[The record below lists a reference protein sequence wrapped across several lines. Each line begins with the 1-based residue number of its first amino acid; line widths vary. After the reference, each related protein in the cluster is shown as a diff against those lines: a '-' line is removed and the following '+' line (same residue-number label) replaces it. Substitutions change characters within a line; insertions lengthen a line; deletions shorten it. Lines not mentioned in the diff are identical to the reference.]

1 MGTRTRVP
9 TLNEEEEVSKQIQL
23 LDCLSLQWSS
33 PSVSHIESEKVPS
46 YFPNTSAPSSSSS
59 LSLRT
64 RHSVCAVYEED
75 MTYPVMAHDTSLL
88 GAILGGKGDISIQEK
103 SYLDKDFRGGSSGE
117 SSAVR
122 DWWSQPA
129 SAFSA
134 TQCSSSCEALLLA
147 TDPTEILNDLSV
159 DRVVDDDDQEDDGSD
174 FNEDDVEDELSS
186 LVCSLQGTNED
197 DEILFKCNKKGLKR
211 DGGAAAI
218 DKEPFVLRQQAKKA
232 QMEREAIMGNKE
244 TVTFTTRES
253 SNHVSSSHNSASHN
267 IVSHNSPSRY
277 RGSHNSASHNE
288 HLEGSDRNDCRDRDI
303 DARDDAHTET
313 ASSIGVDESF
323 KDDDMNIDVNSCS
336 INIECNS
343 SIRKIITMFIVF
355 GGFCTK
361 ERAFKGDVEVIVCT
375 ADTPSSSHSPDSQF
389 PRFTWQCIK
398 PLFTSTLYTPS
409 PRLGHTACT
418 VIRGVKEGG
427 PRMVI
432 YGGLGVNELFD
443 DVYSLRC
450 GDINSMQWENTSV
463 RGLSPGHR
471 HGHSMV
477 SLSATQDGNVSL
489 MVVCGGVWMAPNTTA
504 PTHHSGQ
511 CMNDV
516 WVLRMDSGS
525 RDSSVGLSLT
535 WIQVK
540 MLGMSPSPRGRHQS
554 VVSKGK
560 GSQEGKILIFGGSD
574 EWYAHQG
581 ILLCPY
587 THALLAG
594 SMYCINV
601 GNIQTRY
608 CDPLRIVII

>member
-1 MGTRTRVP
+1 
-9 TLNEEEEVSKQIQL
+9 
-23 LDCLSLQWSS
+23 
-33 PSVSHIESEKVPS
+33 
-46 YFPNTSAPSSSSS
+46 
-59 LSLRT
+59 
-64 RHSVCAVYEED
+64 VYEED
-75 MTYPVMAHDTSLL
+75 MTDTVMAHDTNHV
-88 GAILGGKGDISIQEK
+88 GAILGGKVDISIQEK
-103 SYLDKDFRGGSSGE
+103 SYLDKNSRGVSSVG

-129 SAFSA
+129 DAFSA
-134 TQCSSSCEALLLA
+134 TQCSNSCEASLLA

-159 DRVVDDDDQEDDGSD
+159 DRVVDDDDQEDHGSD
-174 FNEDDVEDELSS
+174 FNEYDVEDDLSS

-197 DEILFKCNKKGLKR
+197 DGVLLKCTKKGFKK
-211 DGGAAAI
+211 DGGAATI
-218 DKEPFVLRQQAKKA
+218 DKEPSVFRLQAKKA
-232 QMEREAIMGNKE
+232 QKEREAIVAKKE
-244 TVTFTTRES
+244 TVTFTTKES
-253 SNHVSSSHNSASHN
+253 SNHVTSSHNSASHN
-267 IVSHNSPSRY
+267 SASYNSVSHNSTSHY
-277 RGSHNSASHNE
+277 RASHNSASHNE
-288 HLEGSDRNDCRDRDI
+288 HLEGSDRNDCRDRDVGARG
-303 DARDDAHTET
+303 DAYRET
-313 ASSIGVDESF
+313 GRSIGVDESF
-323 KDDDMNIDVNSCS
+323 KDDDMNIDVSSCS
-336 INIECNS
+336 TNNKCNNS
-343 SIRKIITMFIVF
+343 NRKVITMFIVF

-361 ERAFKGDVEVIVCT
+361 ERAFKGDIEVIVCT

-389 PRFTWQCIK
+389 PRFTWQGIK

-418 VIRGVKEGG
+418 VIRGANEGG

-450 GDINSMQWENTSV
+450 GDINNMQWENTSV
-463 RGLSPGHR
+463 RGVSPGHR

-477 SLSATQDGNVSL
+477 SLPATQDENVSL

-516 WVLRMDSGS
+516 WVLRMDSAS
-525 RDSSVGLSLT
+525 TDSSVGLSFT

-554 VVSKGK
+554 VVSKGN

-587 THALLAG
+587 THGFLAG
-594 SMYCINV
+594 SMC
-601 GNIQTRY
+601 
-608 CDPLRIVII
+608 

>member
-1 MGTRTRVP
+1 LGTRTRVH
-9 TLNEEEEVSKQIQL
+9 TLTEEEEVSKQIQL

-33 PSVSHIESEKVPS
+33 PSVSHMDSEKVPS

-75 MTYPVMAHDTSLL
+75 LTDTV
-88 GAILGGKGDISIQEK
+88 ILGDKVDISIQEK
-103 SYLDKDFRGGSSGE
+103 SYLDKNSREGSSGGSS
-117 SSAVR
+117 AIR

-134 TQCSSSCEALLLA
+134 TQCSNSCEALLLA

-159 DRVVDDDDQEDDGSD
+159 DRVVDDDPEDDGSD
-174 FNEDDVEDELSS
+174 FNEDDVEDDLSS
-186 LVCSLQGTNED
+186 LMCSLQGTNKD
-197 DEILFKCNKKGLKR
+197 DEALLKCKKEGIKK
-211 DGGAAAI
+211 DGGAATI
-218 DKEPFVLRQQAKKA
+218 DREPSMLILQAEKA
-232 QMEREAIMGNKE
+232 LKEREAIMGKKE
-244 TVTFTTRES
+244 TVTLTTKEGGI
-253 SNHVSSSHNSASHN
+253 HVSSIRND
-267 IVSHNSPSRY
+267 
-277 RGSHNSASHNE
+277 
-288 HLEGSDRNDCRDRDI
+288 HLKGSDRKDCRDKDVS
-303 DARDDAHTET
+303 ARGYEYAGTGN
-313 ASSIGVDESF
+313 SIKADEGF
-323 KDDDMNIDVNSCS
+323 KDDDMNIDASSCS
-336 INIECNS
+336 INNERSNS
-343 SIRKIITMFIVF
+343 NRKVITMFIVF

-361 ERAFKGDVEVIVCT
+361 ERAFKGDIEVIVCT
-375 ADTPSSSHSPDSQF
+375 ADTPSSPPNPDSQF
-389 PRFTWQCIK
+389 PRFAWQCIK

-418 VIRGVKEGG
+418 VIRGAKEGG

-432 YGGLGVNELFD
+432 YGGLGINELFD

-450 GDINSMQWENTSV
+450 GDINNMQWENTSV
-463 RGLSPGHR
+463 RGVSPGHR

-477 SLSATQDGNVSL
+477 SLPATQDENVSL
-489 MVVCGGVWMAPNTTA
+489 MVVCGGVWMAPNATA

-516 WVLRMDSGS
+516 WVLRMDSAS

-581 ILLCPY
+581 ISRSFMFLHFCIFGWAYVLMY
-587 THALLAG
+587 DMYRLDFVTH
-594 SMYCINV
+594 CV
-601 GNIQTRY
+601 
-608 CDPLRIVII
+608 IVII